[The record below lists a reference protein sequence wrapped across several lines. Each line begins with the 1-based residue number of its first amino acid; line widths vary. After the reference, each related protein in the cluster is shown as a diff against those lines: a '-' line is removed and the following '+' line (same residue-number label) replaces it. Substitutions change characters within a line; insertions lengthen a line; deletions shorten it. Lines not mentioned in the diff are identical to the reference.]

1 MKSSTDNSKYPARR
15 SLNASGTGSIAAVGS
30 LLPGGTRMTFE
41 EEQEQKMPL
50 TRGVTVHFNFI
61 NIF

>member
-1 MKSSTDNSKYPARR
+1 MKSSTDNSKYPARS
-15 SLNASGTGSIAAVGS
+15 SLNASTRSIAAVGS
-30 LLPGGTRMTFE
+30 L

-61 NIF
+61 IIF